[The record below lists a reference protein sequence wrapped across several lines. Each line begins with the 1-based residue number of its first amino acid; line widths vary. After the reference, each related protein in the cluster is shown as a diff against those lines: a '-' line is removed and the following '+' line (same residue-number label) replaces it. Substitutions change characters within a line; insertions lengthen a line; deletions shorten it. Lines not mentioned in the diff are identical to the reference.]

1 MALKKE
7 EVYRKVLHLF
17 TGIIF
22 PGLVLYIPR
31 YAPHYSWLPA
41 WLTPK
46 LYPPALALVAGIAF
60 TAFEQARFRFGPVQ
74 AFFYRLSGSAL
85 RPEEAKKMTGA
96 TYIVYAV
103 LVCSIVFVNK
113 PFISF
118 MVLCAFIWGDAA
130 AALVGQSI
138 GRTKIGKKSL
148 EGSCACLVLCLF
160 LFTLGFRLVP
170 HALDAWGGT
179 TPLLLAIAASF
190 CITVME
196 LFPIKINRDFTV
208 NDNLTVPVITGIVIE
223 FLYPL
228 LK

>member
-1 MALKKE
+1 
-7 EVYRKVLHLF
+7 
-17 TGIIF
+17 
-22 PGLVLYIPR
+22 
-31 YAPHYSWLPA
+31 
-41 WLTPK
+41 
-46 LYPPALALVAGIAF
+46 
-60 TAFEQARFRFGPVQ
+60 
-74 AFFYRLSGSAL
+74 
-85 RPEEAKKMTGA
+85 
-96 TYIVYAV
+96 
-103 LVCSIVFVNK
+103 
-113 PFISF
+113 
-118 MVLCAFIWGDAA
+118 
-130 AALVGQSI
+130 
-138 GRTKIGKKSL
+138 
-148 EGSCACLVLCLF
+148 VLCLF